1 MHPSLDAWPGS
12 QYQTTRTK
20 VIPEI
25 QYWFGYWDRDPGN
38 SDENAYPLPEAGVGA
53 EGVIGFE
60 GGVIGRDELEEL
72 FNNGFNGG
80 YSRRVFES
88 VDRMVRVK
96 FAPAV
101 RRTSKEG
108 K

>member
-1 MHPSLDAWPGS
+1 M
-12 QYQTTRTK
+12 
-20 VIPEI
+20 
-25 QYWFGYWDRDPGN
+25 
-38 SDENAYPLPEAGVGA
+38 
-53 EGVIGFE
+53 
-60 GGVIGRDELEEL
+60 IGRDELEEP

-101 RRTSKEG
+101 RRISKEG